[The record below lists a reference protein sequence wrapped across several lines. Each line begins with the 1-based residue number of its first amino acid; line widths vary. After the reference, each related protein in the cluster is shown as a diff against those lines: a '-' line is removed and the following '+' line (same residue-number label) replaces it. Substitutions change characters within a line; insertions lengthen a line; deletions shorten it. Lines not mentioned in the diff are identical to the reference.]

1 MRGLDKPWV
10 VVDGVV
16 PDPDKVIEAYGDAL
30 RDLSDD
36 GASDGE
42 TRVVHGRLLDDAAVA
57 AQVGAALEQASDRTG
72 IVYDAVEPFRLL
84 RYRAGGHYSWHAD
97 NELLEE
103 PHRKLSVVLAL
114 NEGFGGGHT
123 EFMWPRPG
131 ASEVVRLAP
140 GSAVV
145 FPSFLYHRALQVT
158 SGERWVLTT
167 WTNGPSFR

>member
-1 MRGLDKPWV
+1 MRGLDRPWV
-10 VVDGVV
+10 VVEGVV
-16 PDPDKVIEAYGDAL
+16 PDPGALVETYGQEL

-42 TRVVHGRLLDDAAVA
+42 TRVVHGRIIDDAGVSE
-57 AQVGAALEQASDRTG
+57 QVGAALRHASDLTG
-72 IVYDAVEPFRLL
+72 IVYDEVEPFRLL

-145 FPSFLYHRALQVT
+145 FPAFLYHRALQVT

-167 WTNGPSFR
+167 WSNGPSFR